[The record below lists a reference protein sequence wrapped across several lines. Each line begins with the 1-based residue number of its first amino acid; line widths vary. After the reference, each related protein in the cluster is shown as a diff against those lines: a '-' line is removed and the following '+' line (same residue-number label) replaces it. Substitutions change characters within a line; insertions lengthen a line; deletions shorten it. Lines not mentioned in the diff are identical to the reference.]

1 MDKITKLKKV
11 IKSEINEQFKRV
23 RPDLSKIENS
33 FTEWLQKNL
42 KNIEHQQLQNN
53 PNELIDF
60 LNNARNDGVHVSPT
74 YLDKIA
80 KNIRNLKYPRKIL
93 QYLYNVYLKG
103 SALGL
108 DEVKRKKTKK
118 I

>member
-1 MDKITKLKKV
+1 MDKINKLKKV
-11 IKSEINEQFKRV
+11 IKKEVNEQFKRT
-23 RPDLSKIENS
+23 RPDLSKVENS

-60 LNNARNDGVHVSPT
+60 LNNAREQGVHVSPT

-80 KNIRNLKYPRKIL
+80 KEIKNLKYPRRIL
-93 QYLYNVYLKG
+93 QYLYNIYLKG

-108 DEVKRKKTKK
+108 SEEVKRKNKRK
-118 I
+118 